1 MTEPTEMPATFR
13 AQLEARMTRPS
24 LLDPRAVDAVLA
36 LPFEQRDARGARAYF
51 GDDEDAYTLDRDGVA
66 MVSIDGP
73 LAQRAWSCWMF
84 GGDGYDA
91 IVDRVRSALA
101 NAKTS
106 ALVLKIDSPGGEV
119 AGCFDAV
126 RTIRALGERAG
137 VPIVAYADEL
147 AASAAYAL
155 ACAAEAIVLPD
166 SGCVGSIGVITTV
179 VDQTAALE
187 RNGFRV
193 HVITSGARKADGHS
207 AVPLSDDARAAIQAE
222 IDYLA
227 REVFAPEVA
236 QARGL
241 SVEQVMGLEAAC
253 CLGPHAVDAGLA
265 DRVGNLGSAVELA
278 RELATTRRSNKKMEK
293 IKGQLGLAA
302 DATDEQVE
310 AAIAAQLAMAKVG
323 ATLGGSPDEASGKL
337 AALREE
343 AAAAPVLREQL
354 AAERARADALEK
366 ARLLDAAVREGK
378 LTRDDVDG
386 KTDRLGALLGG
397 KVADASVE
405 RVKGLLGAMRAQ
417 GVHVNPAP
425 QPGSATSAELTDDE
439 KAEAK
444 RLGLSEAAMLAAK
457 KQTAATPAINEE

>member
-1 MTEPTEMPATFR
+1 MAEEMPQSFR
-13 AQLEARMTRPS
+13 EQLAARMTRPS
-24 LLDPRAVDAVLA
+24 LLDPRAIDAVLA
-36 LPFEQRDARGARAYF
+36 LPFAARSDRGVRAFF
-51 GDDEDAYTLDRDGVA
+51 GDDPNAFTIDQNGVA

-91 IVDRVRSALA
+91 IVDRVRAALA
-101 NAKTS
+101 NPKTS

-126 RTIRALGERAG
+126 RTIRALADRAD
-137 VPIVAYADEL
+137 VPVVAYADEL

-155 ACAAEAIVLPD
+155 ACSAEAIVLPD

-179 VDQTAALE
+179 IDQTAALE
-187 RNGFRV
+187 QRGLKV

-207 AVPLSDDARAAIQAE
+207 AIPLAKDARDAIQAE

-227 REVFAPEVA
+227 RDVFAPEVA
-236 QARGL
+236 KARGL
-241 SVEQVMGLEAAC
+241 SVEAVMGLEAAC
-253 CLGPHAVDAGLA
+253 FLGPQAIDAGLA
-265 DRVGNLGSAVELA
+265 DRVGNLSSAVDLA

-293 IKGQLGLAA
+293 LKGQLGLAA
-302 DATDEQVE
+302 DATDEQAE
-310 AAIAAQLAMAKVG
+310 TALAAQLSFAKVG
-323 ATLGGSPDEASGKL
+323 ASLGDTADEASGRL

-343 AAAAPVLREQL
+343 AAAAPALREQL
-354 AAERARADALEK
+354 AAEKARGDALEK

-386 KTDRLGALLGG
+386 KTERLSSLLGA
-397 KVADASVE
+397 KVADVSVD
-405 RVKGLLGAMRAQ
+405 RVKGLLGGLRAQ

-425 QPGSATSAELTDDE
+425 QPSAAKSAELTDEE

-444 RLGLSEAAMLAAK
+444 RLGISEAAMVAAK
-457 KQTAATPAINEE
+457 AQTAAKPASNEE

>member
-1 MTEPTEMPATFR
+1 MVEEMPQSFR
-13 AQLEARMTRPS
+13 EQLAARMTRPS
-24 LLDPRAVDAVLA
+24 LLDPRAIESVLA
-36 LPFEQRDARGARAYF
+36 LPFAERDARGARAYF
-51 GDDEDAYTLDRDGVA
+51 GDEADAYSLDHDGVA

-91 IVDRVRSALA
+91 IVDRCRAALA

-126 RTIRALGERAG
+126 RTIRALAERAG
-137 VPIVAYADEL
+137 VPVVAYADEL

-155 ACAAEAIVLPD
+155 ACAAEQIVLPD

-179 VDQTAALE
+179 IDQTAALE
-187 RNGFRV
+187 RSGLRV

-207 AVPLSDDARAAIQAE
+207 AIPLGDEARAAIQAE

-227 REVFAPEVA
+227 RDVFAPEVA
-236 QARGL
+236 KARGL
-241 SVEQVMGLEAAC
+241 SVEAVMGLEAAC
-253 CLGPHAVDAGLA
+253 FLGPQAVGVGLA
-265 DRVGNLGSAVELA
+265 DRIGNLSSAVDLA
-278 RELATTRRSNKKMEK
+278 RELATTRRSSRKMEK

-310 AAIAAQLAMAKVG
+310 AALAQQIAFAKVG
-323 ATLGGSPDEASGKL
+323 ASLGASPDEASGSL

-343 AAAAPVLREQL
+343 AASMPTLREQL
-354 AAERARADALEK
+354 AAEKARADALEK

-378 LTRDDVDG
+378 LTRDDVEG
-386 KTDRLGALLGG
+386 RTDRLGALLGG

-405 RVKGLLGAMRAQ
+405 RVKGLLGGLRAQ
-417 GVHVNPAP
+417 GVHMNPAP
-425 QPGSATSAELTDDE
+425 QPSAATSAQLTDDE
-439 KAEAK
+439 KADAK
-444 RLGLSEAAMLAAK
+444 RLGISEAAMLAAK
-457 KQTAATPAINEE
+457 AQSAAKPANNEE

>member
-1 MTEPTEMPATFR
+1 MAEEMPQSFR
-13 AQLEARMTRPS
+13 EQLAARMTRPS
-24 LLDPRAVDAVLA
+24 LLDPRAIDAVLA
-36 LPFEQRDARGARAYF
+36 LPFKPRGERGARAYF
-51 GDDEDAYTLDRDGVA
+51 GDDEEAYTLDRDGVA

-91 IVDRVRSALA
+91 IVDRCRSALA
-101 NAKTS
+101 NPKTS

-179 VDQTAALE
+179 IDQTAALE
-187 RNGFRV
+187 QRGLKV
-193 HVITSGARKADGHS
+193 HVIASGARKADGHG
-207 AVPLSDDARAAIQAE
+207 AIPLGDEARAAIQGE

-227 REVFAPEVA
+227 RDVFAPEVA

-253 CLGPHAVDAGLA
+253 FLGPQAVDAGLA
-265 DRVGNLGSAVELA
+265 DRVGNLSSAVEMA

-293 IKGQLGLAA
+293 LKGQLGLAA

-310 AAIAAQLAMAKVG
+310 AEVSAQLAMAKVG
-323 ATLGGSPDEASGKL
+323 ASLGASADEAAGKL

-343 AAAAPVLREQL
+343 AAAAPALREQL
-354 AAERARADALEK
+354 AAEKARGDSLEK

-378 LTRDDVDG
+378 LTRDDVEG

-405 RVKGLLGAMRAQ
+405 RVKGLLGGLRAQ

-425 QPGSATSAELTDDE
+425 QPGATQHGALTDEE

-444 RLGLSEAAMLAAK
+444 RLGISEAAMLAAK
-457 KQTAATPAINEE
+457 TQTAAKPASIEE